1 MGRCRNEDEGDC
13 YSNEVFY
20 EKFYSS
26 EFHKI
31 HCKTPVAESH
41 FKETLTQV
49 FSCEFSKFF
58 KTPSFAK
65 HLGTTASVY
74 SLSELFLLGYY
85 LVLFSSDISSHF
97 FITCCLLLKEN
108 FSSFFWLITFSWSAW
123 KIHEEDKRL
132 NLQNC

>member
-1 MGRCRNEDEGDC
+1 MRATVIQTKCSMKNSTLQNFTKFTAKHLWQNLTLKRLWRRC
-13 YSNEVFY
+13 F
-20 EKFYSS
+20 
-26 EFHKI
+26 
-31 HCKTPVAESH
+31 PVN
-41 FKETLTQV
+41 
-49 FSCEFSKFF
+49 FSKFF

-74 SLSELFLLGYY
+74 SLSEPFLLGYY

-123 KIHEEDKRL
+123 KIREEDKRL